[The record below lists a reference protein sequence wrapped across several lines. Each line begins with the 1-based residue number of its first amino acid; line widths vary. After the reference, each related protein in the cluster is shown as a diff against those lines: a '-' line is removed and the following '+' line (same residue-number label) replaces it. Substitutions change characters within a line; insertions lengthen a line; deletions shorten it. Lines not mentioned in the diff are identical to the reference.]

1 MLPGKGQHTPPGVGR
16 QSGVPEVGPASQ
28 TVPWPWLQ
36 QRAAGAGGP
45 SSPAHIPGL
54 VAPTAGRADR
64 GPAHRACRDTE
75 RITT

>member
-36 QRAAGAGGP
+36 QRAAEAGGP